1 MVYRKRG
8 MLADVPVLNVSD
20 NLIQTLYELNDMDS
34 LIGRR
39 YKVFSYFWPPVL
51 IIILLYV
58 VRLHGL
64 VNPVKKIVNRDL
76 IWLPLIAII
85 RSIKGFL
92 IKGTIDWL
100 LNFLLYH
107 FDKSL

>member
-39 YKVFSYFWPPVL
+39 
-51 IIILLYV
+51 
-58 VRLHGL
+58 
-64 VNPVKKIVNRDL
+64 
-76 IWLPLIAII
+76 
-85 RSIKGFL
+85 
-92 IKGTIDWL
+92 
-100 LNFLLYH
+100 
-107 FDKSL
+107 